1 MNDRPTAR
9 IARPH
14 TTTATIAR
22 MSLGA
27 RAVHRKSALVGV
39 VAACVVA
46 APVAAMTARVVGDSK
61 RCDETT
67 TTTREGKNARREG
80 KNARRAGAMTD
91 ARRSG
96 ALSRALGEG
105 ISPRRLARAR
115 ARTNAETTSDE
126 RTRSLSRSLSRVF
139 DETNLNAFFPWRV
152 SRLARA
158 RARRTRPFEST
169 RPTDRPFESMRPTDR
184 PFASMRPTDRPFE
197 STRGDGIAS
206 ATDRDAR
213 DRGRRRRRWTR
224 SRLYASG
231 VRAFARTRVRAGRD
245 GDARIRD
252 GGCWRRAR

>member
-1 MNDRPTAR
+1 MRRRGAGRGDD
-9 IARPH
+9 
-14 TTTATIAR
+14 
-22 MSLGA
+22 GA
-27 RAVHRKSALVGV
+27 RRGRLEEVR
-39 VAACVVA
+39 
-46 APVAAMTARVVGDSK
+46 R
-61 RCDETT
+61 DETT
-67 TTTREGKNARREG
+67 TTTTTTTTISTREGKNARREG

-126 RTRSLSRSLSRVF
+126 RTRSLSRSLSRVL

-158 RARRTRPFEST
+158 RARRTRPFAST
-169 RPTDRPFESMRPTDR
+169 RPTDR
-184 PFASMRPTDRPFE
+184 PFASMRPTDRPFD

-231 VRAFARTRVRAGRD
+231 VRARAHRTNAIARTSAGD
-245 GDARIRD
+245 HGDARIRRD
-252 GGCWRRAR
+252 GGCWWRVR